1 MVVGPIGAYGIADAF
16 VVHAEITPDGDRRS
30 DVEAVVVPF
39 EVVLHA
45 VGQRGRV
52 TLRSQ
57 RFAFGRHGHQDRVV
71 GRNENAPSGP
81 GEPVVQLAFPAPDTL
96 RAAETFQVGSSDVG
110 DDAVVGF
117 RDRAEQGDLPARART
132 HLHDA
137 ELHVAGHRQ
146 QGQRY
151 ADVVVQVAPGGIDF
165 VLLGQHAADQLLRGG
180 FAVAARD
187 GEDRQPQLPA
197 VFPGEGLQG
206 LQCVVH
212 DDQTVCLVG
221 AGVRERGIVHD
232 GVCRPLF
239 EGVGCEAVAVERRP
253 PEREEYGIG
262 LDAAGV
268 RRNAR
273 VAQIQFIQG

>member
-30 DVEAVVVPF
+30 DIEAVVVPF

-96 RAAETFQVGSSDVG
+96 RAAEAFQVGSSDVG

-117 RDRAEQGDLPARART
+117 RD
-132 HLHDA
+132 
-137 ELHVAGHRQ
+137 
-146 QGQRY
+146 
-151 ADVVVQVAPGGIDF
+151 
-165 VLLGQHAADQLLRGG
+165 
-180 FAVAARD
+180 
-187 GEDRQPQLPA
+187 
-197 VFPGEGLQG
+197 
-206 LQCVVH
+206 
-212 DDQTVCLVG
+212 
-221 AGVRERGIVHD
+221 
-232 GVCRPLF
+232 
-239 EGVGCEAVAVERRP
+239 
-253 PEREEYGIG
+253 
-262 LDAAGV
+262 
-268 RRNAR
+268 
-273 VAQIQFIQG
+273 